1 MKCVPYKKTL
11 MQFNSNFHLCL
22 FKKIQ
27 LILIFNLKKMLKYN
41 QQHERLNNQLLFP
54 LFIRDTSIY
63 REKSEIYIVQ
73 LIRQWDST
81 FSYNENYDI
90 LKQFI
95 QSLSMDNL
103 TIYLNK
109 YHIFMRVI
117 NSLETIEFND
127 EIIDNLTVEISNN
140 CIFIIFY

>member
-1 MKCVPYKKTL
+1 MNCVPCKKTL

-127 EIIDNLTVEISNN
+127 EIINDLTVEISNN

>member
-1 MKCVPYKKTL
+1 
-11 MQFNSNFHLCL
+11 
-22 FKKIQ
+22 
-27 LILIFNLKKMLKYN
+27 MLKYN
-41 QQHERLNNQLLFP
+41 QQHDRLNNQLLFP

-63 REKSEIYIVQ
+63 REKSEIYIIQ

-117 NSLETIEFND
+117 SSLETIEFND
-127 EIIDNLTVEISNN
+127 EILDNLTVEISNN
-140 CIFIIFY
+140 CIFNIFC